1 MTPYNKLY
9 ANLLPKFKNYDI
21 PLMNIEEI
29 EDMLKDY
36 LVPAIARF
44 HVCLKDLSDRNDDEG
59 VFNIDLDDNE
69 VEILSNYMLIE
80 FIDSNYIRV
89 PSILKATLSS
99 TDFNAF
105 SPANLLSKLLDM
117 RNTYLN
123 ENETLLSRYAW
134 LNNKNVKKLLKF
146 NNDNK

>member
-44 HVCLKDLSDRNDDEG
+44 HVCLKDLSDRNDDDG

-117 RNTYLN
+117 RNTYLD

-146 NNDNK
+146 NNDDK

>member
-21 PLMNIEEI
+21 PLMSIEEI

-36 LVPAIARF
+36 LVPAITRF
-44 HVCLKDLSDRNDDEG
+44 HVCLKDLSDRNDDER

-69 VEILSNYMLIE
+69 IEILSNYMLIE

-146 NNDNK
+146 NNEDK

>member
-44 HVCLKDLSDRNDDEG
+44 HVCLKDLSDRNDDDG
-59 VFNIDLDDNE
+59 VFNVDLDDNE
-69 VEILSNYMLIE
+69 IEILSNYMLIE

-117 RNTYLN
+117 RNTYLD

-134 LNNKNVKKLLKF
+134 LNNKNVKNLLKF

>member
-44 HVCLKDLSDRNDDEG
+44 HVCLKDLSDRNDDDG

-117 RNTYLN
+117 RNTYLD

-134 LNNKNVKKLLKF
+134 LNNKNVKNLLKF
-146 NNDNK
+146 NNGNK

>member
-44 HVCLKDLSDRNDDEG
+44 HVCLKDLSDRNDDDG

-117 RNTYLN
+117 RNTYLD

-134 LNNKNVKKLLKF
+134 LNNKNVKNLLKF

>member
-44 HVCLKDLSDRNDDEG
+44 HVCLKDLSDRNDDDG

-117 RNTYLN
+117 RNTYLD

-134 LNNKNVKKLLKF
+134 LNNKNVKNLLKF
-146 NNDNK
+146 NNVNK